1 MLDKLQKKKL
11 SNIMNGESKHK
22 SDSIAMHKKTVED
35 ADFMGQEDSGQAI
48 GDRVETLIS
57 AMILE
62 EKVRMLGGYKVLGIH
77 GIPRLGLPSIWCS
90 DATSG
95 LRCFPGGTA
104 FPAGVAMAAAWNSD
118 LIEQVGAAIGEE
130 FRAKGVSI
138 LLGPGINIYR
148 VPTCGRNFEYMGE
161 DPHLAGKTASAYI
174 RGAQAS
180 GVITTIKHFACNN
193 SDYDRHKTD
202 SVVDERTLREIY
214 LPAFKMAVQ
223 EGGSKGL
230 MTSYNPVNG
239 IYASENHRLITE
251 VLRGEWAFD
260 GFVLSDWDSLY
271 STTEPIKSGLDLE
284 MPNGKWLNMDTIQPL
299 LESGEIEESDLD
311 NMLRRLLGTLF
322 KFGVY
327 DRPQVDTNAKF
338 YCSEHLALAEQAALE
353 GVVLLKNEK
362 NLLPLTPGKVK
373 NIVVMGRTAQD
384 TPTGGGGSSYVLTEN
399 NIDILSAI
407 GMHGTDFHLEHVPY
421 RNHRLTA
428 GEKEQITGADAVVL
442 CVGFQHYEESE
453 CFDRTWKLSK
463 KQDVLIRK
471 VSALNPSTI
480 VVLSAGG
487 GIETESWIHDV
498 PVVLHSFYL
507 GETAGTA
514 IAKIILGKANPSGK
528 LPFTM
533 AKRWDDFASTV
544 NYVDNPGAFSF
555 VRVTYGQGDPEKRK
569 VWKMHYKEG
578 LNIGYR
584 HFDSAKIEPQFAFG
598 HGLSYTEFEI
608 SSASAATAKDA
619 ITEITCTLTNT
630 GNLPGAEVVQLYIH
644 DVESSLYRPEKELKG
659 YQKIFL
665 QMGESRQITFTIKEH
680 DLQYF
685 DPEESGWV
693 AERGEFEARIG
704 TSSRNINAIIK
715 FQYP

>member
-1 MLDKLQKKKL
+1 MLEELQKKKL
-11 SNIMNGESKHK
+11 SNIINGESIGNDT
-22 SDSIAMHKKTVED
+22 SDAMHKETVED
-35 ADFMGQEDSGQAI
+35 ADFMGWEDSGQTVEE
-48 GDRVETLIS
+48 RVETLIS
-57 AMILE
+57 AMTLE
-62 EKVRMLGGYKVLGIH
+62 EKVRMLGGYKALGIH

-90 DATSG
+90 DATAG
-95 LRCFPGGTA
+95 LRCFPDGTA
-104 FPAGVAMAAAWNSD
+104 FPSGVAMAAAWNSD
-118 LIEQVGAAIGEE
+118 MIERLGAAIGEE
-130 FRAKGVSI
+130 FRAKGISI

-161 DPHLAGKTASAYI
+161 DPHLAGKTAAAYI

-230 MTSYNPVNG
+230 MTSYNPING
-239 IYASENHRLITE
+239 TYASENRRLITDI
-251 VLRGEWAFD
+251 LRGEWGFN
-260 GFVLSDWDSLY
+260 GFVLSDWNSLY
-271 STTEPIKSGLDLE
+271 ATTEPIKNGLDLE

-299 LESGEIEESDLD
+299 LESGEVEEGNLD
-311 NMLRRLLGTLF
+311 KMIRNLLGTLH

-327 DRPQVDTNAKF
+327 DRPQVDTTAKF
-338 YCSEHLALAEQAALE
+338 YCPEHLALAEQTALE
-353 GVVLLKNEK
+353 SVVLLKNDK
-362 NLLPLTPGKVK
+362 NLLPLTPDKMK

-399 NIDILSAI
+399 NIDILSAM
-407 GMHGTDFHLEHVPY
+407 GMHGTDFHLEHVPF

-428 GEKEQITGADAVVL
+428 GEKKQIAAADAVVL
-442 CVGFQHYEESE
+442 CVGFLPYEESE

-471 VSALNPSTI
+471 VSALNPNTV

-487 GIETESWIHDV
+487 GVETESWIHNV
-498 PVVLHSFYL
+498 PAVLHSFYL

-514 IAKIILGKANPSGK
+514 ITKIIFGKTNPSGK

-533 AKRWDDFASTV
+533 AKQWDDFASTA
-544 NYVDNPGAFSF
+544 NYVDDPGAFTF
-555 VRVTYGQGDPEKRK
+555 VRVGLGQGNPEKRK
-569 VWKMHYKEG
+569 VWKMQYKEG

-608 SSASAATAKDA
+608 SSASSVNTEDA

-659 YQKIFL
+659 YQKVFL
-665 QMGESRQITFTIKEH
+665 QAGESQQITFTIKEH

-685 DPEESGWV
+685 DPQENGWIAES
-693 AERGEFEARIG
+693 GEFEARIG
-704 TSSRNINAIIK
+704 TSSRSIKAIIR

>member
-1 MLDKLQKKKL
+1 MFDELLKK
-11 SNIMNGESKHK
+11 SIANMMNGESVDDN
-22 SDSIAMHKKTVED
+22 DSVAMHKKTVED
-35 ADFMGQEDSGQAI
+35 VDFMGIEDSGQT
-48 GDRVETLIS
+48 VEDQVEILIS
-57 AMILE
+57 AMNVE
-62 EKVRMLGGYKVLGIH
+62 EKVRMLGGYKALGIH
-77 GIPRLGLPSIWCS
+77 GIPRLGLPAIWCS

-95 LRCFPGGTA
+95 LRCFPDGTA
-104 FPAGVAMAAAWNSD
+104 FPAGIAMAAAWNPV

-138 LLGPGINIYR
+138 ILGPGVNIYR

-161 DPHLAGKTASAYI
+161 DPHLAGKTAAAYI

-223 EGGSKGL
+223 EGRSKGL

-239 IYASENHRLITE
+239 IYASENRHLITE
-251 VLRGEWAFD
+251 ILRDEWGFD
-260 GFVLSDWDSLY
+260 GFVLSDWNSLY
-271 STTEPIKSGLDLE
+271 STNGPIKNGLDLE

-299 LESGEIEESDLD
+299 LESGKIEEKDLD
-311 NMLRRLLGTLF
+311 NILRRLLGTLF

-327 DRPQVDTNAKF
+327 DRPQIDTTAQF
-338 YCSEHLALAEQAALE
+338 YCPEHLALAEQAALE
-353 GVVLLKNEK
+353 SIVLLKNER
-362 NLLPLTPGKVK
+362 NLLPLTTDKVK

-399 NIDILSAI
+399 NVDILSAM
-407 GMHGTDFHLEHVPY
+407 GMYGTDFHLEHVPY

-428 GEKEQITGADAVVL
+428 GEKVQITGADAVVL
-442 CVGFQHYEESE
+442 CVGFQHYEETE

-471 VSALNPSTI
+471 VSALNPNTI
-480 VVLSAGG
+480 VVLSTGG
-487 GIETESWIHDV
+487 GVETESWIHDV
-498 PVVLHSFYL
+498 PAVLHSFFL

-514 IAKIILGKANPSGK
+514 IAKIIFGKANPSGK

-533 AKRWDDFASTV
+533 AKRWDDFASIA

-555 VRVTYGQGDPEKRK
+555 VRVAYGQGNPEKRK
-569 VWKMHYKEG
+569 VWKMQYNEG

-584 HFDSAKIEPQFAFG
+584 HFDNAKIKPQFAFG
-598 HGLSYTEFEI
+598 HGLSYTEFEF
-608 SSASAATAKDA
+608 SDASAAKTEDG

-630 GNLPGAEVVQLYIH
+630 GSRTGAEVVQLYIH
-644 DVESSLYRPEKELKG
+644 DVVSSLYRPEKELKG
-659 YQKIFL
+659 YQKVFL
-665 QMGESRQITFTIKEH
+665 QVGESQQITFVIKEH

-685 DPEESGWV
+685 DPAENGWGAES
-693 AERGEFEARIG
+693 GEFEARIG
-704 TSSRNINAIIK
+704 TSSRNIRAILK
-715 FQYP
+715 FQYS